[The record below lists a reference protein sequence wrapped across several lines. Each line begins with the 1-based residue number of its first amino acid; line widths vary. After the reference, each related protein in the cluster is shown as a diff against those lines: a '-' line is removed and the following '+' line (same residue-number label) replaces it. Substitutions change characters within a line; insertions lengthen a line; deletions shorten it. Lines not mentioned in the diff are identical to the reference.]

1 MWRKVEAMPASMR
14 VAVVSAALVA
24 LLPLANVS
32 YQIIRKP
39 TELLFFVGT
48 ALDKEPADT
57 WRRYEAHFRSSS
69 TDTIAPELLAA
80 LAQTESSGNPVART
94 YWRWRLTWNPLA
106 IYKPASSAVGLYQM
120 TDPAFAE
127 ANSYCIRQHMVVTA
141 DCRFNDLYVRTLP
154 SHATELAAIYLD
166 RNVAKVLAAAPKNT
180 VSSRQKQDLAALIHL
195 CGAGPG
201 RAFVRRG
208 FRPAAGEQCGDHLV
222 AAYIAKVNE
231 MKRQFQKLAANDKS

>member
-1 MWRKVEAMPASMR
+1 MPAPMR

-195 CGAGPG
+195 CGTGPG

>member
-1 MWRKVEAMPASMR
+1 MPASMR

-166 RNVAKVLAAAPKNT
+166 RNVAKVLAAARKNT